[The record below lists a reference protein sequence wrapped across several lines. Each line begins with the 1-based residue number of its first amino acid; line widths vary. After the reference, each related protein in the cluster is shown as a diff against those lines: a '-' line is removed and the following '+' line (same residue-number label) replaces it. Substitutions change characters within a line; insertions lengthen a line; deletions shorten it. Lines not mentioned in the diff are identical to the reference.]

1 MFTRISLTL
10 FAALALTAAPSAAHA
25 PTVAGVDDPST
36 IVGEAARLDT
46 SRVTVVGGGGVA
58 SSMDLA
64 REYAAKH
71 GLTSCGSPADAELDD
86 VFLTRNVHPVD
97 GLPYDERIVPADLD
111 TALDSA
117 GKRVVILACSRG

>member
-10 FAALALTAAPSAAHA
+10 FAAVALTAVPSAAHA

-64 REYAAKH
+64 REYAAEH
-71 GLTSCGSPADAELDD
+71 GLTSCGAPADAELDD

-97 GLPYDERIVPADLD
+97 GLPYDERIVPVDLD